1 MLRAEKA
8 KFMAQNVKT
17 PRDSAGEAA
26 FLASYDPSQYP
37 RPSVAVDLV
46 LATVYEREMR
56 VLLVRRAEHPFRGA
70 WALPGG
76 FVGPEE
82 SLDEAGERVLR
93 TKAGLREAF
102 LEQLYTF
109 GQPARDPRTRVISVS
124 YLALVAPERLRSA
137 LGEGDH
143 DKILARVRIAW
154 EGEQGGPAQAL
165 DSAGTTLTLAFD
177 HTWILGLAVKR
188 LRGKLA
194 YTPIGYELLGR
205 EFTLRQL
212 QEVHETIL
220 GERLNKD
227 SFRRRMLATGDLI
240 ATGKMEKEV
249 GHRPAEMYRVGKTA
263 MKRREAQ

>member
-1 MLRAEKA
+1 
-8 KFMAQNVKT
+8 
-17 PRDSAGEAA
+17 
-26 FLASYDPSQYP
+26 
-37 RPSVAVDLV
+37 
-46 LATVYEREMR
+46 
-56 VLLVRRAEHPFRGA
+56 
-70 WALPGG
+70 
-76 FVGPEE
+76 
-82 SLDEAGERVLR
+82 
-93 TKAGLREAF
+93 
-102 LEQLYTF
+102 
-109 GQPARDPRTRVISVS
+109 
-124 YLALVAPERLRSA
+124 
-137 LGEGDH
+137 
-143 DKILARVRIAW
+143 VRIAW

>member
-1 MLRAEKA
+1 MLHAEKA
-8 KFMAQNVKT
+8 MSMTKNAKKT
-17 PRDSAGEAA
+17 RDVPDEAE
-26 FLASYDPSQYP
+26 FLASYDPSEYP

-46 LATVYEREMR
+46 LATVHEREMR
-56 VLLVRRAEHPFRGA
+56 VLLVRRAEHPFKGA

-143 DKILARVRIAW
+143 DKMLARVRIAW
-154 EGEQGGPAQAL
+154 EGERGGPAEAL

-227 SFRRRMLATGDLI
+227 SFRRRMLATGELI
-240 ATGKMEKEV
+240 ATGRMEKEV
-249 GHRPAEMYRVGKTA
+249 GHRPAEMYRVAQMEVKTRGA
-263 MKRREAQ
+263 R